1 MSDSC
6 LEISAIFQNPLTFV
20 FFISAF
26 DNDML
31 IASGFLL
38 PSCAYCSPLFSV
50 TEKMSE
56 FQRVDFV
63 IVARVKEILVYPVMT
78 DWTFFRQSFHILYS
92 VSFFSRG
99 YIINS

>member
-38 PSCAYCSPLFSV
+38 TSCAYCPPLFSV
-50 TEKMSE
+50 REKMSE
-56 FQRVDFV
+56 F
-63 IVARVKEILVYPVMT
+63 
-78 DWTFFRQSFHILYS
+78 
-92 VSFFSRG
+92 
-99 YIINS
+99 